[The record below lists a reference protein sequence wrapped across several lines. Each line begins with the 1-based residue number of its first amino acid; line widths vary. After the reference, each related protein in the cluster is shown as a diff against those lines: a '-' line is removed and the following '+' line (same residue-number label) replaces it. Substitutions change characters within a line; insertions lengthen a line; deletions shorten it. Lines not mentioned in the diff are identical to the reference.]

1 MFYTSY
7 FAKMKSIPEGMIPIS
22 ICAKAPDWYNGLQYK
37 RLAPTYDTLMRYK
50 SNGDTEEFERDY
62 KSQVL
67 SKLNIDDVVEELVDL
82 VYDVDTRFNS
92 ICLLCFEKSGDFCHR
107 HLVAEELK
115 KYGYDCEEL

>member
-37 RLAPTYDTLMRYK
+37 RLAPTYDILMRYK

-67 SKLNIDDVVEELVDL
+67 SKLNIDDVVEELLDL
-82 VYDVDTRFNS
+82 AYDIDIRFNS